1 MTRFLLGKRGD
12 LDRMVCDEGRL
23 DQVLLNEFLEEE
35 VDDVAANVTIFVVNA
50 LLIC

>member
-23 DQVLLNEFLEEE
+23 DQVLLNELLEEE

-50 LLIC
+50 LLIR

>member
-1 MTRFLLGKRGD
+1 MIRFLLGKRGD

-23 DQVLLNEFLEEE
+23 DQVLLNELLKEE

-50 LLIC
+50 LLIR

>member
-1 MTRFLLGKRGD
+1 MIWFLLGKRGD

-23 DQVLLNEFLEEE
+23 DQVLLNVLLEEE

-50 LLIC
+50 LLIR

>member
-23 DQVLLNEFLEEE
+23 DQVLLNELLEEE